1 MVSRLVRRFL
11 LVSSILAFPFIAS
24 AQLSGLYFYGSGLR
38 QSTSYGGDSRGLG
51 AGGSQ
56 RLRPNGTIVPR
67 NNFVQDPLHRI
78 DLRLQQ
84 RIPVGPRV
92 SVHAMLELFNLLDRA
107 NFASYTTQE
116 SSASYG
122 KPNASTNLAYA
133 SRTVQLGFRLG
144 F

>member
-1 MVSRLVRRFL
+1 MFNGIWQVAHGF
-11 LVSSILAFPFIAS
+11 
-24 AQLSGLYFYGSGLR
+24 QLSGLYFYGSGLR
-38 QSTSYGGDSRGLG
+38 QGTSYGGDNRGLG
-51 AGGSQ
+51 AGGSA

-67 NNFVQDPLHRI
+67 NNFVQDPLHRV
-78 DLRLQQ
+78 DMRLQQ
-84 RIPVGPRV
+84 RIPLGSRV
-92 SVHAMLELFNLLDRA
+92 SLDGMVELFNIFDRA

-133 SRTVQLGFRLG
+133 PRTIQLGFRLT